1 MNEKRSRAEG
11 FFHRFPTKFV
21 IFAANSTSSDHEIFR
36 TLPQAAPRSDALHG
50 RLPPPAPYVTVEGTV
65 LGTTFRVKARTTLPA
80 GELYAEIMAL
90 DAELKR
96 SMSIFDSCS
105 LLSRI
110 NRGRSDSLDSHLI
123 YNILAADSVSR
134 LSGGMYDITVKPA
147 RRGVGIRRQAGDR
160 SAEPRLDPA
169 AGRLPQDPYRRRPP
183 RQGGSAHPARLQ
195 LDRQRLHGRPDRPH
209 ARKPR
214 RGGLSGHH
222 RRRGRC
228 RGRNERGGKWRIGI
242 ETPYDNN
249 FSDRDLQRIVEV
261 TDLSYA
267 TSGNYRRFYYTADGR
282 KIAHTIDPTT
292 GRSAVTRLLSAT
304 VFCDN
309 AVRADALGTMFMS
322 LGAERAVE
330 KARELEGEG
339 VMVYF
344 IFATDKADGRRAD
357 ESPDDYETW
366 ASPALEKLLKR

>member
-1 MNEKRSRAEG
+1 M
-11 FFHRFPTKFV
+11 KFSALCRRLLL
-21 IFAANSTSSDHEIFR
+21 AA
-36 TLPQAAPRSDALHG
+36 TLCTAGCR
-50 RLPPPAPYVTVEGTV
+50 PPAPYVTVEGTV

-96 SMSIFDSCS
+96 SMSIFASCS

-110 NRGRSDSLDSHLI
+110 NRNETDSIDRHIAFNLRL
-123 YNILAADSVSR
+123 ADSVGA
-134 LSGGMYDITVKPA
+134 LSGGRYDVTVKPLTEA
-147 RRGVGIRRQAGDR
+147 WGF
-160 SAEPRLDPA
+160 
-169 AGRLPQDPYRRRPP
+169 AGRQGIEAPNLDSILPLVGYRKIRIEDGRLVREDPRI
-183 RQGGSAHPARLQ
+183 Q
-195 LDRQRLHGRPDRPH
+195 LDFNSIGKGYMVDLI
-209 ARKPR
+209 ARMLES
-214 RGGLSGHH
+214 RGAEDYLATIAGS
-222 RRRGRC
+222 GRC

-267 TSGNYRRFYYTADGR
+267 TSGNYRRFYHTADGR

-292 GRSAVTRLLSAT
+292 GRSAVTRPLSAT

-309 AVRADALGTMFMS
+309 AARADALGTMFMS

>member
-1 MNEKRSRAEG
+1 M
-11 FFHRFPTKFV
+11 KFSALCRRLLL
-21 IFAANSTSSDHEIFR
+21 AA
-36 TLPQAAPRSDALHG
+36 TLCTAGCR
-50 RLPPPAPYVTVEGTV
+50 PPAPYVTVEGTV

-134 LSGGMYDITVKPA
+134 LSGGMYDITVKPLVEA
-147 RRGVGIRRQAGDR
+147 WGF
-160 SAEPRLDPA
+160 
-169 AGRLPQDPYRRRPP
+169 AGRQGIEAPNLDSILPLVGYRKIRIEDGRLVREDPRI
-183 RQGGSAHPARLQ
+183 Q
-195 LDRQRLHGRPDRPH
+195 LDFNSIGKGYMVDLI
-209 ARKPR
+209 ARMLES
-214 RGGLSGHH
+214 RGAEDYLATIAGS
-222 RRRGRC
+222 GRC